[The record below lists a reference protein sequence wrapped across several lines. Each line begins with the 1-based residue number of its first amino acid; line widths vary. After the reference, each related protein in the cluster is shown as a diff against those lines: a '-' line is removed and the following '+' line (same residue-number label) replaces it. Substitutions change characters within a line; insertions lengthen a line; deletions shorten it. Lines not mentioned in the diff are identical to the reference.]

1 MSLRRRIAGAAALA
15 VAAVAVILAAVG
27 YVSARSHLVGQV
39 QQELRGRVATFLQPH
54 GQDHGGRQPGGGT
67 PFSGTPGSPR
77 SDDNALPPNPPLGG
91 APGYF
96 QFVFPDGHVVAGN
109 GGTPELPV
117 DAQAR
122 AIARQGHGSFYSS
135 ATVDGTHVE
144 VLTVGDPTEHKA
156 VQVALPLTSVD
167 SVLHG
172 LLITGLIVVGAG
184 ILLAALLGLLIARTA
199 LAPIK
204 RFTEETENVTS
215 ALDSPRR
222 LEETGGEELERLAA
236 SFNQTLDALERSVQ
250 AQRHLI
256 ADASHELRT
265 PMAALRSNIQIFL
278 DAQRLDAQERKELQ
292 DSIIAELD
300 ELTQLV
306 SDVLEL
312 ARGTAPSEHT
322 EPVELDAVVRE
333 VVSRTL
339 RRAPQIAFDLE
350 AESTV
355 IVNSPDRV
363 TRAVTNVIDNARK
376 WSAPDGT
383 IEVKLRDGVLT
394 VRDHGPGFK
403 EQDLAHVFDRFYR
416 AEHARRMPGSGLG
429 LAIVKQAAE
438 AHGGFAQAASAPDG
452 GAILTVSFGPSIMTD
467 RGPPDSVA
475 ARPSST

>member
-15 VAAVAVILAAVG
+15 VAAVAVMLAAVG
-27 YVSARSHLVGQV
+27 YLSARSHLVGQV
-39 QQELRGRVATFLQPH
+39 QQELRGRAAPYLMPH
-54 GQDHGGRQPGGGT
+54 EPGHHGPGGG
-67 PFSGTPGSPR
+67 PGGGAPSQTG
-77 SDDNALPPNPPLGG
+77 NGLPPNPPLGG

-96 QFVFPDGHVVAGN
+96 QFVFPNGNVTAGN

-117 DAQAR
+117 DAKVRQ
-122 AIARQGHGSFYSS
+122 IAQQGHGSFYSS

-144 VLTVGDPTEHKA
+144 VLTIGDPYDHKA

-172 LLITGLIVVGAG
+172 LLVTYLILVGAG
-184 ILLAALLGLLIARTA
+184 ILLAALLGALIARTA

-204 RFTEETENVTS
+204 RFTEQTEQVTS

-222 LEETGGEELERLAA
+222 LEETGGEEMERLAA

-278 DAQRLDAQERKELQ
+278 DAEGLDEHERRELQ
-292 DSIIAELD
+292 ESIVAELD

-312 ARGTAPSEHT
+312 ARGSAPSEHT
-322 EPVELDAVVRE
+322 EPIELDSVVRDA
-333 VVSRTL
+333 VDRTQ
-339 RRAPQIAFDLE
+339 RRAAQVSFELE
-350 AESTV
+350 IEPTV

-363 TRAVTNVIDNARK
+363 SRAVTNVIDNARK
-376 WSAPDGT
+376 WSPPDGAV
-383 IEVKLRDGVLT
+383 EVRLRDGTLT

-403 EQDLAHVFDRFYR
+403 EQDIEHVFDRFYR
-416 AEHARRMPGSGLG
+416 AEQARRMPGSGLG

-438 AHGGFAQAASAPDG
+438 AHGGSVQAANAPDG
-452 GAILTVSFGPSIMTD
+452 GAVLTVSFGPSIKSG
-467 RGPPDSVA
+467 REA
-475 ARPSST
+475 APAAQ